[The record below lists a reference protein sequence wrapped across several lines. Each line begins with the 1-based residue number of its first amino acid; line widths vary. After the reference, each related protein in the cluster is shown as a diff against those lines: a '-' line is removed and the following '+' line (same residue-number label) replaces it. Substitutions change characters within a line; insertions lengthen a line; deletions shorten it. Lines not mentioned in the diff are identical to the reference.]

1 MPAARHVVPVPMCF
15 VAVPLVS
22 EWAFWCGNLLELTL
36 WLEKGTG
43 SDKRRDF
50 SQLLIES
57 RTDPLRRS
65 VPLPGKIFCGS
76 FHYYNQ
82 IREKIRCTASAEAMI
97 PDMIKGKIG
106 MDIYEIKA
114 TKLFQGLT
122 EEELRIALEQLYAV
136 QKRYEKG
143 EAILHAGDLTSRM
156 GLVLE
161 GSVTVESNTLWGSR
175 TILHYI
181 EKGQT
186 FAETYALLEN
196 EPLLV
201 DATANEPCRIL
212 LLKVDDLHR
221 FAAGM
226 QLWAVKL
233 TTNLLSISSRKNL
246 MLSGRSFHTAPKTV
260 RGRLMSYLNAAALQ
274 KQSREFDIPF
284 DRQQLA
290 DYLNLDRSALSK
302 ELGKMQQEGI
312 LFTKKNHFILK
323 SLDTK

>member
-1 MPAARHVVPVPMCF
+1 
-15 VAVPLVS
+15 
-22 EWAFWCGNLLELTL
+22 
-36 WLEKGTG
+36 
-43 SDKRRDF
+43 
-50 SQLLIES
+50 
-57 RTDPLRRS
+57 
-65 VPLPGKIFCGS
+65 
-76 FHYYNQ
+76 
-82 IREKIRCTASAEAMI
+82 
-97 PDMIKGKIG
+97 MIKGKIG

-212 LLKVDDLHR
+212 LLKVDDLNR
-221 FAAGM
+221 FAAGL

-260 RGRLMSYLNAAALQ
+260 RDRLMSYLNAAALQ